1 VVQNNTKKMKI
12 VIIGSGNVGWHLGN
26 ALYEQGIHVEQVYSR
41 QRAKAEA
48 LAQAIKT
55 DYTTHLQ
62 DVMPGADLYILAV
75 SDDAIKAVSIKLRRR
90 INIHSDEKLE
100 PLVVHTSGATPS
112 TVLRSYFK
120 NYGVFY
126 PLQTFS
132 MRKAV
137 EFNTLPICVDSTN
150 IANLDTLFRL
160 AQSLSQEVYR
170 INDDERKI
178 LHVAAVFVNNFT
190 NYFYTIADDIL
201 QQEGIDFDIL
211 FPLIQETINK
221 IYDHPPK
228 MMQTGP
234 AVRDDEKTIGEHL
247 NYLGKYPDYQKVY
260 DLITQNIR
268 KS

>member
-1 VVQNNTKKMKI
+1 MKI
-12 VIIGSGNVGWHLGN
+12 VIIGAGNVGWHLGK
-26 ALYEQGIHVEQVYSR
+26 ALYDRGFYVEQVYSR

-55 DYTTHLQ
+55 DYTTNLQ
-62 DVMPGADLYILAV
+62 TIMPEGDLYILAV
-75 SDDAIKAVSIKLRRR
+75 SDDAIDPVAIKLRRR
-90 INIHSDEKLE
+90 LNIHSDGKHE

-112 TVLRSYFK
+112 TVLEPYFK

-132 MRKAV
+132 KKKNI
-137 EFNTLPICVDSTN
+137 EFETLPICVDSIN
-150 IANLDTLFRL
+150 IANLDTLFQL

-170 INDDERKI
+170 INDEERKI

-190 NYFYTIADDIL
+190 NYMYNIADDIL

-211 FPLIQETINK
+211 LPLIQETINK
-221 IYDHPPK
+221 IYDHPPH

-234 AVRDDEKTIGEHL
+234 AIRNDEKTIGEHL
-247 NYLGKYPDYQKVY
+247 NYLEKYPDYQKVY
-260 DLITQNIR
+260 NLLTKNIKKR
-268 KS
+268 